1 MESNAESAQSSL
13 HLLWLF
19 SSKIIFCGKNT
30 AISLVNCGV
39 FTAIFVYLQPETSN
53 KARKMELLKQLS
65 DNLIKRTD
73 TRYLR
78 YMYHQIPWSNRMT
91 ALVGPRGVGKTTL
104 LLQYIK
110 LNLQMKDTL
119 YVSAESIYFANHTL
133 FETAMKFSQL
143 GGKHL
148 FIDEIHKYKGWA
160 TELKMIYDNLPTLQV
175 VFTGSSVLDIYKG
188 TADLSRRVLVFT
200 MQGLSFREYIGME
213 KGIDIPAST
222 LEQIINNEVVLPE
235 EIEHPLAL
243 FNEYL
248 RKGYYPFSK
257 DEGYRMRLNQVVSMT
272 LETDIPQYANYT
284 VMVSR
289 KLKEL
294 MQVIA
299 DSVPFKPNMS
309 TIATTI
315 KVDRNNLPDYFEL
328 MERAGLIAQLHE
340 STGGVRGLGKVEK
353 VYLDN
358 TNLSFALSSSMPDI
372 GNQRE
377 TFFFNQMRVNHA
389 VFNSPI
395 SDFLIED
402 KTFEIGGKK
411 KGQKQISGAKEGY
424 VVKDDIETGMGNVIP
439 LWAFGMN
446 Y

>member
-1 MESNAESAQSSL
+1 
-13 HLLWLF
+13 
-19 SSKIIFCGKNT
+19 
-30 AISLVNCGV
+30 
-39 FTAIFVYLQPETSN
+39 
-53 KARKMELLKQLS
+53 MELLKQLS

-78 YMYHQIPWSNRMT
+78 YMYHQIPWTNRMT
-91 ALVGPRGVGKTTL
+91 AIVGPRGVGKTTI

-119 YVSAESIYFANHTL
+119 YVSAESIYFASHTL
-133 FETAMKFSQL
+133 FDTAMKFCQL

-148 FIDEIHKYKGWA
+148 FVDEIHKYKGWA
-160 TELKMIYDNLPTLQV
+160 TELKMIYDNFPTLQV

-188 TADLSRRVLVFT
+188 TSDLSRRALVYT

-213 KGIDIPAST
+213 KGIDIPTYT
-222 LEQIINNEVVLPE
+222 LEQIVNNEVVLPE
-235 EIEHPLAL
+235 EIDHPLAL
-243 FNEYL
+243 FNDYL
-248 RKGYYPFSK
+248 RRGYYPFYK
-257 DEGYRMRLNQVVSMT
+257 DEGYSMRLNQVVSMT

-284 VMVSR
+284 VMTSR

-315 KVDRNNLPDYFEL
+315 KVDRKNLPDYFEL

-358 TNLSFALSSSMPDI
+358 SNLSFALSSSTPDV
-372 GNQRE
+372 GNLRE
-377 TFFFNQMRVNHA
+377 TFFYNQMRVNH
-389 VFNSPI
+389 VVSNSPI
-395 SDFLIED
+395 SDFLID
-402 KTFEIGGKK
+402 GKTFEIGGKK
-411 KGQKQISGAKEGY
+411 KGQKQIAEAKEGY

>member
-1 MESNAESAQSSL
+1 
-13 HLLWLF
+13 
-19 SSKIIFCGKNT
+19 
-30 AISLVNCGV
+30 
-39 FTAIFVYLQPETSN
+39 
-53 KARKMELLKQLS
+53 MELLKQLS

-78 YMYHQIPWSNRMT
+78 YMYHQIPWTNRMT
-91 ALVGPRGVGKTTL
+91 AIVGPRGVGKTTI

-133 FETAMKFSQL
+133 FDTAMKFSQL

-148 FIDEIHKYKGWA
+148 FVDEIHKYKGWA
-160 TELKMIYDNLPTLQV
+160 TELKMIYDNFPTLQV

-188 TADLSRRVLVFT
+188 TSDLSRRALVYT

-213 KGIDIPAST
+213 KGIDIPTYT
-222 LEQIINNEVVLPE
+222 LEQIVNNEVVLPE
-235 EIEHPLAL
+235 EIDHPLAL
-243 FNEYL
+243 FNDYL
-248 RKGYYPFSK
+248 RRGYYPFYK
-257 DEGYRMRLNQVVSMT
+257 DEGYSMRLNQVVSMT

-284 VMVSR
+284 VMTSR

-315 KVDRNNLPDYFEL
+315 KVDRKNLPDYFEL

-358 TNLSFALSSSMPDI
+358 SNLSFALSSSTPDV
-372 GNQRE
+372 GNLRE
-377 TFFFNQMRVNHA
+377 TFFYNQMRVNH
-389 VFNSPI
+389 VVSNSPI
-395 SDFLIED
+395 SDFLID
-402 KTFEIGGKK
+402 GKTFEIGGKK
-411 KGQKQISGAKEGY
+411 KGQKQIAEAKEGY